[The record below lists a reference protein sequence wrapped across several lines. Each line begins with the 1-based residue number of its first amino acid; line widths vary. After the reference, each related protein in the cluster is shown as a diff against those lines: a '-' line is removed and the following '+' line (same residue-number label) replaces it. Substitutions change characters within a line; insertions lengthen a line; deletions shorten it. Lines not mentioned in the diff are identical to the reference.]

1 MHLNALSDI
10 LVQNAKVELFKKLTN
25 KQTTEAEAQEYLV
38 FGMSKG
44 SVYFVNTLKLDKIYA
59 RVTVARSAI
68 TQIEYAQASKLFVS
82 ICEELNL
89 TVWYLDNS
97 KDGRREKRLNIL
109 YQVKLYRPIR
119 HLRYLPR
126 VNMENRPNSTMTT
139 EPVIRSGSMMSSG
152 TVNDGGPNGDRFIFS
167 YESGEWD
174 IFEVEQFGQHALDKK
189 LHLVE
194 TDKSKEHEESLTSI
208 DFHKNLNL
216 IATSC
221 EGG

>member
-1 MHLNALSDI
+1 M
-10 LVQNAKVELFKKLTN
+10 
-25 KQTTEAEAQEYLV
+25 
-38 FGMSKG
+38 
-44 SVYFVNTLKLDKIYA
+44 
-59 RVTVARSAI
+59 
-68 TQIEYAQASKLFVS
+68 
-82 ICEELNL
+82 
-89 TVWYLDNS
+89 WYLDNS

-126 VNMENRPNSTMTT
+126 VNMANRSISTLTN
-139 EPVIRSGSMMSSG
+139 EPVIREGSMMSSG

-189 LHLVE
+189 VHLVE

-216 IATSC
+216 VATSC
-221 EGG
+221 EGGQIKIWSTNNVRGYGDKQLIREINFPSKVDSVCFLNEQGDILVGHERRLSVIKFQTYWPFRDERGNVDRSCEIYE